1 LRSSNPEKTEIIIN
15 IAATA
20 TIIAKAANPV
30 IKLTAWLP
38 FLAMRYLLAI

>member
-1 LRSSNPEKTEIIIN
+1 M
-15 IAATA
+15 AATA

-38 FLAMRYLLAI
+38 FLAMRYLSRDIKSGISFGHFL